1 MKTLLLL
8 ALTVCICTRVPAQI
22 QDSVWTQADA
32 ADYVIRHNDSATW
45 DMELFAEDLADE
57 NDTAWSQSLEPALHP
72 LPTPVPA
79 YNWGFVN
86 MRITELKIAD
96 KTILGA
102 TYAYAYDQ
110 YRHKPT
116 EDSLAYYGTFFN
128 IFVLTDTVGDNTRA
142 LMVNSRNA
150 PHYLGTGKQLTS
162 IGPVEFAQLSLASGE
177 NFAIV
182 SQQYFDLRQG
192 RTVLVAPLRNGSVR
206 FLQLAD
212 SPESMRSGAAGDEY
226 NNEVI
231 QSFQQQLETDAR
243 VIAFF
248 TQAGTLE

>member
-1 MKTLLLL
+1 MKSFLLL
-8 ALTVCICTRVPAQI
+8 ALTVCSCTRVLAQML
-22 QDSVWTQADA
+22 DSVWTQADA
-32 ADYVIRHNDSATW
+32 ADYVTRHNDSTTW
-45 DMELFAEDLADE
+45 DMELFAEDLAHE
-57 NDTAWSQSLEPALHP
+57 SDTVWARSLKPALSP
-72 LPTPVPA
+72 LPTPVPG
-79 YNWGFVN
+79 YDWGYVS
-86 MRITELKIAD
+86 MRITELDIAD

-192 RTVLVAPLRNGSVR
+192 RTVLVAPLRDGSVR
-206 FLQLAD
+206 FLQLTD
-212 SPESMRSGAAGDEY
+212 SPESMRSGAAGEEY
-226 NNEVI
+226 NNAVI
-231 QSFQQQLETDAR
+231 QAFQQQLEMDPR